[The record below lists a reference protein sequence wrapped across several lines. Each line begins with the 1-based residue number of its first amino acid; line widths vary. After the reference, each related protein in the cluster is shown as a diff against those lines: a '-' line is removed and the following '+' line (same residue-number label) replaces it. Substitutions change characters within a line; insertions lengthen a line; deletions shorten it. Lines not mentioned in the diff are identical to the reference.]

1 MGSTN
6 SLNWRCLLFRR
17 LATVVL
23 SVTSLSFLLFA
34 NPIDEVM
41 NKSIAFEGF
50 WGTVLVSRG
59 DVILHA
65 GGYGMADIERNIPN
79 TPEKKL
85 RIASITKQFT
95 AAAILRLCEDGF
107 ISLSDSLAKFIPEFP
122 NGDTI
127 SIEQMLNHSS
137 GIPTMINT
145 LELLEEVKKFEE
157 DRTLQEAE
165 IAYISSLPLRFEPGS
180 SFLYSNSAYFLLS
193 VIVERASGKRYDD
206 YLRTNFFEPLG
217 MNNTGYDYNE
227 YDSGWGLPYYCDSYV
242 IDLSSVRPADWVDRR
257 LPGGAGG
264 LYSTVYDLY
273 LWDRALSS
281 GEVLSESSLR
291 LMESPTNELFEAGYG
306 VFIGN
311 EFIDGEY
318 RRVVYHDGD
327 TKGTSTRINR
337 YVDDDIFVVVLSNI
351 EGRDFTALSHELAKA
366 VIVNGMGTD

>member
-1 MGSTN
+1 MIRKIATLAVIVVISSV
-6 SLNWRCLLFRR
+6 SL
-17 LATVVL
+17 V
-23 SVTSLSFLLFA
+23 S
-34 NPIDEVM
+34 NPINDVI
-41 NKSIAFEGF
+41 NRIIDFEGF
-50 WGTVLVSRG
+50 WGAILVSRG

-79 TPEKKL
+79 TPEKKF

-95 AAAILRLCEDGF
+95 AAAILRLCEDGLM
-107 ISLSDSLAKFIPEFP
+107 SLSDPVGKFIPEFQ
-122 NGDTI
+122 NGDII

-145 LELLEEVKKFEE
+145 QELREEIRKFEVG
-157 DRTLQEAE
+157 RTLQEAE

-193 VIVERASGKRYDD
+193 VIIERASGKRYDD
-206 YLRTNFFEPLG
+206 YLRSNFFEPLG

-273 LWDRALSS
+273 LWDRALSA
-281 GEVLSESSLR
+281 GEVLSESFLR
-291 LMESPTNELFEAGYG
+291 LMQSPSNELFEAGYG

-311 EFIDGEY
+311 ELIDGEY

-351 EGRDFTALSHELAKA
+351 EGRDFTALAYELAKA
-366 VIVNGMGTD
+366 VIVNDMGTD

>member
-1 MGSTN
+1 MIGKIAA
-6 SLNWRCLLFRR
+6 
-17 LATVVL
+17 LAMIVL
-23 SVTSLSFLLFA
+23 ICSVPLVS
-34 NPIDEVM
+34 NPINDVM
-41 NKSIAFEGF
+41 HRIIDFEGF

-264 LYSTVYDLY
+264 GYTPLCMICICGTE
-273 LWDRALSS
+273 RFPPEKCFQKAL
-281 GEVLSESSLR
+281 
-291 LMESPTNELFEAGYG
+291 
-306 VFIGN
+306 
-311 EFIDGEY
+311 
-318 RRVVYHDGD
+318 
-327 TKGTSTRINR
+327 
-337 YVDDDIFVVVLSNI
+337 
-351 EGRDFTALSHELAKA
+351 
-366 VIVNGMGTD
+366 